1 MSNMHVI
8 IKLWKI
14 ARILFFWNKITSPT
28 KKNNHQTMSEDN
40 EVDLIRQ
47 SFDGLFDNDDQTY
60 TYHPLDELS
69 SGWYLCVSSLWTK
82 MTANCYLVSLLAM
95 LLRDGTTTSTRPCSL
110 TQWVLHTNLPL
121 NESLS
126 GWYLY
131 FIKRESIGKNQT
143 SLIRP
148 IRSNQALDRSSEKR
162 TMIFNWN
169 SI

>member
-1 MSNMHVI
+1 MHVI

-69 SGWYLCVSSLWTK
+69 SG
-82 MTANCYLVSLLAM
+82 
-95 LLRDGTTTSTRPCSL
+95 
-110 TQWVLHTNLPL
+110 
-121 NESLS
+121 
-126 GWYLY
+126 
-131 FIKRESIGKNQT
+131 
-143 SLIRP
+143 
-148 IRSNQALDRSSEKR
+148 
-162 TMIFNWN
+162 
-169 SI
+169 